1 LRIETVHCLFTVGE
15 FCAILVLEPSL
26 AASNFHVMLAAV
38 PVYKAKMIRI
48 GYQSV
53 ETTKELNRPV

>member
-1 LRIETVHCLFTVGE
+1 
-15 FCAILVLEPSL
+15 
-26 AASNFHVMLAAV
+26 MLAAV